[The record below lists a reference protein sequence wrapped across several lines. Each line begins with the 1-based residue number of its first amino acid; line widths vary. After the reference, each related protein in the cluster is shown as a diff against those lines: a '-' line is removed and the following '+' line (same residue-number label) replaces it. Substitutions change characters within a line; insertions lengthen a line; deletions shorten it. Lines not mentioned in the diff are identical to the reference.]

1 MEVKEFNF
9 NDEVDTLKNSSMFYM
24 SLGSKE
30 LFHSNFLHWLSI
42 INFDVFLKIMHGL
55 SDSDGKFWWEDQYKP
70 NSNNI
75 EVRRE
80 FHNFDLSIYIK
91 VDEKCHRNGEPY
103 DVWLPVLILENKMK
117 SLAYQDQLDGYLGK
131 VYEEWHDYYKSDIKN
146 QWDDAT
152 KVSFIVLS
160 LITPSLE
167 GVSQYEYGKYDSIKC
182 NWFLKNYEDLSI
194 ILLGQVKSIVKEFDK
209 SIIEDY
215 CSFVKALFDIANND
229 WKIDPANSY
238 ISKVCPRYSND
249 EDVKQKVKQLE
260 ELRIYDIR
268 EKIVYDQLIN
278 LLQTELVNAKLGIG
292 VERYKKDS
300 YNTYKPK
307 HQSTNLP
314 KIICNTNFFHG
325 VGLFEAIY
333 LIRGRKNAKDEPFF
347 LTIQIQ
353 GNQYTRGISRKN
365 ILKIESQTQ
374 IVEGKRKNKEKS
386 KKINTINGLTDKGKD
401 KLKFYI
407 DIKDS
412 KNIFGKYG
420 DSFIYTKRDIPNEFT
435 IEDLIA
441 TVVKNMIEIVKKKED
456 LNESTMFNNG

>member
-1 MEVKEFNF
+1 MEDKEFNF

-55 SDSDGKFWWEDQYKP
+55 SDVDNFWWEEKYKP
-70 NSNNI
+70 DSNNI

-91 VDEKCHRNGEPY
+91 VDKKCHRNGEPY

-131 VYEEWHDYYKSDIKN
+131 VYEEWHDYYKSDIEN
-146 QWDDAT
+146 QWKGAT

-160 LITPSLE
+160 LVTPSLK
-167 GVSQYEYGKYDSIKC
+167 GDSQYGKIKC
-182 NWFLKNYEDLSI
+182 KWFLKNYKDLSI

-278 LLQTELVNAKLGIG
+278 LLQEKLINAKLGIG
-292 VERYKKDS
+292 VERYNKDS

-347 LTIQIQ
+347 LTVQIQ
-353 GNQYTRGISRKN
+353 GKHYTRGISRKN
-365 ILKIESQTQ
+365 IVKIDNQTQ
-374 IVEGKRKNKEKS
+374 IVNGKPHNKKVNCI
-386 KKINTINGLTDKGKD
+386 KDLTDIGKEN
-401 KLKFYI
+401 LKFYI
-407 DIKDS
+407 DID
-412 KNIFGKYG
+412 KNILGKY
-420 DSFIYTKRDIPNEFT
+420 DNSFIYTKREIGSEVT
-435 IEDLIA
+435 IEVLI
-441 TVVKNMIEIVKKKED
+441 NIIVENIKKIVANANKLVEPQI
-456 LNESTMFNNG
+456 FF

>member
-55 SDSDGKFWWEDQYKP
+55 SYVDKFWWEDRYKP

-91 VDEKCHRNGEPY
+91 VDKKCHRNGEPY

-131 VYEEWHDYYKSDIKN
+131 VYEEWHDYYKSDIEN
-146 QWDDAT
+146 NWDAT

-160 LITPSLE
+160 LVTPSLN
-167 GVSQYEYGKYDSIKC
+167 GDSQYGKIKC
-182 NWFLKNYEDLSI
+182 DWFLKNYEELSI

-278 LLQTELVNAKLGIG
+278 LLQKELVNAELGIG

-300 YNTYKPK
+300 YDTYKPK

-347 LTIQIQ
+347 LTVQIQ
-353 GNQYTRGISRKN
+353 GKHYTRGISRKN
-365 ILKIESQTQ
+365 IVKIDNQTQ
-374 IVEGKRKNKEKS
+374 IVNGKPHNKKVNCI
-386 KKINTINGLTDKGKD
+386 KDLTDIGKE
-401 KLKFYI
+401 KLKFHI
-407 DIKDS
+407 DDIDDPS
-412 KNIFGKYG
+412 NILGKY
-420 DSFIYTKRDIPNEFT
+420 DNSFIYTKREIDRKVT
-435 IEDLIA
+435 IKELIYKI
-441 TVVKNMIEIVKKKED
+441 VENIKEIVANANKLDEPQIFK
-456 LNESTMFNNG
+456 NYGN